1 MGRATYLWFLHLLR
15 IGAFLLPT
23 FMFQDLK
30 ALLTNIKTE
39 FEDLQSK
46 FQTDLREL
54 GKFFSTL
61 RE

>member
-1 MGRATYLWFLHLLR
+1 MVSPLIEDRSIFTS
-15 IGAFLLPT
+15 T